1 MSRNGISLGQ
11 HLGNATI
18 AVSRIFYNSR
28 DRQKYRGKKGTLVAD
43 MCECVRDTGRVDD
56 AGNAILEPV
65 AVFYLQDGKTCGGIR
80 TGGFACEEPNIDI
93 CSLMLENFPVSSES
107 IRGVTLP
114 STLCEALTQ
123 FPVNPASV
131 LSNS

>member
-43 MCECVRDTGRVDD
+43 MCECVRDTGQVDEK
-56 AGNAILEPV
+56 GNPILEPI

-80 TGGFACEEPNIDI
+80 TGGFACEEPNINI
-93 CSLMLENFPVSSES
+93 CALMISQFPVSDKS
-107 IRGVTLP
+107 IQGVTLP
-114 STLCEALTQ
+114 STLCEALTK
-123 FPVNPASV
+123 FPISADNV
-131 LSNS
+131 LSNT